1 MHTFITKTYF
11 VETETEIIS
20 LPGQTRKQAT
30 NGMNLI
36 RHPLTKSRIIVN
48 SRFIYLLT
56 LCLKIATGNRN
67 SLGQLL
73 RNHYM
78 INKSMINL

>member
-36 RHPLTKSRIIVN
+36 RHPLTKSRID
-48 SRFIYLLT
+48 Y
-56 LCLKIATGNRN
+56 
-67 SLGQLL
+67 
-73 RNHYM
+73 
-78 INKSMINL
+78 